1 MRVAARLPGIS
12 RMPVRSLQSQ
22 IKIVLPAHVVRYIN
36 SVVNKF
42 AVPDVPINNA
52 LVVDDGMTVKMIYAG

>member
-52 LVVDDGMTVKMIYAG
+52 LVVDDGMTVKMNYAG